1 MKTDILGYNIY
12 RFCSEAAG
20 PNLHPE
26 ARAVST
32 SSVVSLPKLPREVLQ
47 NFLFLPWVWYRLEVQ
62 QEIEGAGGKKGRCCL
77 KYQCKHFFH
86 STCLAANWEKKKS
99 SCSAVSSLS
108 PQSSGSSSESRRS
121 LSESWSVLLVLVASS
136 SSSELPSQDVWNS
149 LISSLNLWDTCT
161 TK

>member
-86 STCLAANWEKKKS
+86 STCLAANWEKKI
-99 SCSAVSSLS
+99 
-108 PQSSGSSSESRRS
+108 
-121 LSESWSVLLVLVASS
+121 LL
-136 SSSELPSQDVWNS
+136 
-149 LISSLNLWDTCT
+149 
-161 TK
+161 